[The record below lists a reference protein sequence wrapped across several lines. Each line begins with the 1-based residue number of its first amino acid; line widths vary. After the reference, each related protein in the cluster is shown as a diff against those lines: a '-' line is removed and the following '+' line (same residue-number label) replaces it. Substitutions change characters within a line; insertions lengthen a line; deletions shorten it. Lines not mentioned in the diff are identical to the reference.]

1 MPDLDVSFV
10 LDDPMFQDT
19 ATLIR
24 TTVENDDGFG
34 VPTTVE
40 TTIDGVIIAGYA
52 MPGGD
57 GGLMR
62 RPDGEM
68 NTNGLTICSR
78 VELSMGDKAT
88 GRTADIIRW
97 RGTDYTVIA
106 SNDYSNFGEGYFLAI
121 ADQIPFNA

>member
-19 ATLIR
+19 ATLVR
-24 TTVENDDGFG
+24 TTVANPDGFG
-34 VPTTVE
+34 VPTTTE
-40 TTIDGVIIAGYA
+40 TTIQGVFIAGYA
-52 MPGGD
+52 VPGGD

-68 NTNGLTICSR
+68 NTNGLTAITR
-78 VELSMGDKAT
+78 GELSMGDKAT

-97 RGTDYTVIA
+97 RGLDYTVIA

>member
-1 MPDLDVSFV
+1 MPTLNVSKV
-10 LDDPMFQDT
+10 LDNPKFQDE

-24 TTVENDDGFG
+24 TVVTNTGGYG
-34 VPTTVE
+34 VPTTTQ
-40 TTIDGVIIAGYA
+40 TTIKGVFIAGYSI
-52 MPGGD
+52 PGGD

-68 NTNGLTICSR
+68 NTNGLTAITR
-78 VELSMGDKAT
+78 GELSMGDKTT

-97 RGTDYTVIA
+97 RGLDYTVIA

-121 ADQIPFNA
+121 ADQLPFNA

>member
-10 LDDPMFQDT
+10 LDDPMFRDT
-19 ATLIR
+19 ATLVR
-24 TTVENDDGFG
+24 TTIANTAGYG
-34 VPTTVE
+34 VPTTTE
-40 TTIDGVIIAGYA
+40 TTIEGVFIAGYA

-68 NTNGLTICSR
+68 NTNGLTAITR
-78 VELSMGDKAT
+78 GELSMGDKAT

-97 RGTDYTVIA
+97 RGLEYTVIA